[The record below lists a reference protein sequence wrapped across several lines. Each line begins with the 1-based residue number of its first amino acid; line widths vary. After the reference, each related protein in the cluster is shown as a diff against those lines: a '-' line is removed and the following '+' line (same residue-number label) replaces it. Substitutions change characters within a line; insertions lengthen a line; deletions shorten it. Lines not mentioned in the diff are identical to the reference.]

1 MVLFGVTIAQTIW
14 YFRRYPEDSMML
26 KYLIA
31 SLLFI
36 DTIQT
41 LGTAEA
47 SMTLFLRHK
56 ISLDYPLG
64 ILLHLY
70 FTTASVAIVQGIY
83 TYRVWIMSEKNRLLL
98 SMLILLMTCQ
108 LVAGIGI
115 YATHLIFLDHLFI
128 PRSQLLISFSMTA
141 YSVVDPLISNHRLPG
156 HREVHGDA
164 GHLHIRI
171 NDIFGTL
178 SMGSRMACDILISVS
193 LVYYLSKWRSEIRRT
208 ENIIDGIIVYVVG
221 VGVVTSAFSALVFI
235 TWLALPHQFLF
246 MLFFSILIYVNSL
259 LVTLNAR
266 ASLRNKNNTESEYEE
281 LE

>member
-1 MVLFGVTIAQTIW
+1 MSNALATSIFVRFSNAVSPVLLGAFASFPLFGVTIAQTIW
-14 YFRRYPEDSMML
+14 YFRRYPEDSMTL
-26 KYLIA
+26 KSLIA

-36 DTIQT
+36 DAIQT

-98 SMLILLMTCQ
+98 CMLIFLMTCQ
-108 LVAGIGI
+108 LVAGIAFDI
-115 YATHLIFLDHLFI
+115 L
-128 PRSQLLISFSMTA
+128 Q
-141 YSVVDPLISNHRLPG
+141 
-156 HREVHGDA
+156 EVHGDA
-164 GHLHIRI
+164 GHLHIRV

-178 SMGSRMACDILISVS
+178 SMGSRMACDILISIS
-193 LVYYLSKWRSEIRRT
+193 LVYYLNKWRSEIRRT
-208 ENIIDGIIVYVVG
+208 ENVIDGIIVYVVG

-246 MLFFSILIYVNSL
+246 MLFFSILSKLYVNSL